1 MVEQAKGNVSD
12 LVNGAKTMFSRAS
25 DGKDGVSAEQQLSE
39 DNSQIGDQVE
49 TGGEELD
56 AGTKKG
62 N

>member
-25 DGKDGVSAEQQLSE
+25 DGKDGVSAEQQLSKG
-39 DNSQIGDQVE
+39 NSQIGDQVE
-49 TGGEELD
+49 TEEEGSEV
-56 AGTKKG
+56 GTKKD